1 MGEER
6 KVNKYFKLILVLLC
20 SAILGGI
27 LGFSGIHIELKD
39 WVIIYFGVVISAIL
53 VVIIRGMNNL
63 NSLHKGEYSKAIES
77 FKKTM
82 KKHGRNTKIV
92 NAMLYNISV
101 CYYRKGDFYEV
112 ESCLDKIEL
121 KSCDDNIKW
130 GYFFLRASSLI
141 LLEENVHAAA
151 EYCEKA
157 VELFNPEEAYP
168 IRAYFEAV
176 KGNQKEA
183 LRYIE
188 TYINK
193 EKRRKV
199 IFGLKK
205 STLVYD
211 KFNYDIEYNY
221 FLGMTYL
228 KLNEPQLAKEYFS
241 KSSKSQYENYFSK
254 KAGEYLEGLENENIN
269 TTI

>member
-1 MGEER
+1 M
-6 KVNKYFKLILVLLC
+6 NKYFRLILVVLC
-20 SAILGGI
+20 SAILGAM
-27 LGFSGIHIELKD
+27 LGFSRIHLELKD
-39 WVIIYFGVVISAIL
+39 LVIIYLGIVFSALLFVIT
-53 VVIIRGMNNL
+53 RGMNNL
-63 NSLHKGEYSKAIES
+63 NLLYKGEYSKAIES

-82 KKHGRNTKIV
+82 KKHWRNKKIV

-101 CYYRKGDFYEV
+101 CNYRKGDFYEM
-112 ESCLDKIEL
+112 ESYLDKMDL
-121 KSCDDNIKW
+121 KSCDENIKW

-141 LLEENVHAAA
+141 LLEENVHAAI
-151 EYCEKA
+151 EYYEKA

-168 IRAYFEAV
+168 IRAYLEAV

-188 TYINK
+188 IYVNK

-199 IFGLKK
+199 ILGLKK

-211 KFNYDIEYNY
+211 KFIYDIENNY

-241 KSSKSQYENYFSK
+241 KASKSKYENYFST
-254 KAGEYLEGLENENIN
+254 KAVEYLDGTNADIN
-269 TTI
+269 SY

>member
-6 KVNKYFKLILVLLC
+6 KMNKYFKLILVLLC
-20 SAILGGI
+20 GAIFGVI
-27 LGFSGIHIELKD
+27 LGFSRIHIEMKD
-39 WVIIYFGVVISAIL
+39 WVIIYFGVVISAVL
-53 VVIIRGMNNL
+53 FVIIRGMNNL
-63 NSLHKGEYSKAIES
+63 NPLYKGEYSKAIES

-82 KKHGRNTKIV
+82 KKHGRNIKIV
-92 NAMLYNISV
+92 NAMLYSISV

-112 ESCLDKIEL
+112 KSCLDKMDL

-130 GYFFLRASSLI
+130 GYFLLRASSLI
-141 LLEENVHAAA
+141 LLEENVHAAI
-151 EYCEKA
+151 EYYEKA
-157 VELFNPEEAYP
+157 VELLNPEEAYP
-168 IRAYFEAV
+168 IGAYFKV
-176 KGNQKEA
+176 VQGNQKEA

-211 KFNYDIEYNY
+211 KFTYDIENNY

-228 KLNEPQLAKEYFS
+228 KLNEPELAKEYFS
-241 KSSKSQYENYFSK
+241 KASKSQYENYFSK
-254 KAGEYLEGLENENIN
+254 KSGEYLEGL
-269 TTI
+269 